1 MLVLEP
7 VERARAR
14 GATVYC
20 EVAGGAIGCDA
31 FHITSPEPT
40 GAGAERAIR
49 AGARALRDVDAADVD
64 CIVAHGT
71 GTKLNDAAEA
81 AAILRVFGG
90 RSVPVTAPKSV
101 VGHTLGA
108 AGAFSVAVGALA
120 VRHGL
125 IPPGINY
132 DTPDPDCPLDIVHG
146 APRQGRRAAIVNA
159 FGFGGQNAV
168 VVLRAAAG

>member
-1 MLVLEP
+1 MMVLEP
-7 VERARAR
+7 LDRALAR

-20 EVAGGAIGCDA
+20 EIGGAAIGCDA

-40 GAGAERAIR
+40 GAGAEWAMRQ
-49 AGARALRDVDAADVD
+49 ALVHSGIGPADVD
-64 CIVAHGT
+64 CIIAHGT

-90 RSVPVTAPKSV
+90 RRISVTAPKSI

-108 AGAFSVAVGALA
+108 AGAFSVAAGALA
-120 VRHGL
+120 VRHAT
-125 IPPGINY
+125 IPPTINY

-146 APRQGRRAAIVNA
+146 APRAGALHAAIINA

-168 VVLRAAAG
+168 VVLQGAG